1 MVRLLRHVAK
11 EEVTVLVHAQL
22 HLPIHLFIVTKK
34 LARIQ
39 PRTPA
44 PFLSL
49 EEKRGKGGKYDERG
63 CRLRPA
69 MD

>member
-1 MVRLLRHVAK
+1 MVPLLRHVAK

-49 EEKRGKGGKYDERG
+49 EIFY
-63 CRLRPA
+63 LFLTLFVN
-69 MD
+69 